1 MISMVLAIGSSK
13 AGEDPSDK
21 TRVKIWSIAH
31 GKLVEK
37 LFPIIFPVP
46 HCQITITV
54 YFGILFVIFRY
65 LVVWNRGG
73 YVGYPRKELSKY
85 SSDNMS
91 TEIPKKIYHLIIFV
105 YFVWLSVVLKAS
117 KEGELG
123 SGRSEE
129 KLLYLGRGRS
139 PHSYSL
145 LDLVTIYISCLQVI

>member
-1 MISMVLAIGSSK
+1 
-13 AGEDPSDK
+13 
-21 TRVKIWSIAH
+21 
-31 GKLVEK
+31 
-37 LFPIIFPVP
+37 
-46 HCQITITV
+46 
-54 YFGILFVIFRY
+54 
-65 LVVWNRGG
+65 
-73 YVGYPRKELSKY
+73 
-85 SSDNMS
+85 MS

-145 LDLVTIYISCLQVI
+145 LDWLPKETKYQQER